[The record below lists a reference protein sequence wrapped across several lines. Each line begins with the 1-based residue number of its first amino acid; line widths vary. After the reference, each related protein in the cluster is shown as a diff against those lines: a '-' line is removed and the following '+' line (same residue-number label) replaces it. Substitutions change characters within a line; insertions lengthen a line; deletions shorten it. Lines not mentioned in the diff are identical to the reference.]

1 MTIVPQQRAPHAGRG
16 IDSAIADVIRS
27 FNRIPLTA
35 CGALFLLVTAIHA
48 QEDIADTRR
57 AIVPDERPIVELP
70 ITKDDRDH
78 WSFRPVVR
86 PQLPTVATANA
97 TRTPIDH
104 FILQR
109 LEKKELSFAAEADR
123 TTLLRRVTFDLTG
136 LPPTLAERAEFLDE
150 QAPDAYER
158 VVDRLLASPAHGEH
172 VGQAWLD
179 LARFAETDG
188 FEHDHV
194 RPNAWKYRDWV
205 IGALNRDLPYDRFL
219 QLQLAGDELAPGDE
233 QARIA
238 TGFCL
243 AGPDMPDVN
252 DQLERRHNLLNE
264 MAGAVGSVILGLQVG
279 CAQCHDHKYDP
290 LSQADFFRLRAC
302 FEPAISLK
310 KDKSVEWLGETGKV
324 EPARLWIRGDHRRP
338 GAELLPGMP
347 RVAHWN
353 DDAFVALVSSV
364 TPTEPAKSSYR
375 RAAAALWFT
384 SPENPLTARVLVNR
398 LWQQHFGRG
407 LSATPSDFG
416 TLGDSPSHPE
426 LLDHLASEFVSRGWS
441 MKDLRRQI
449 VASAVYRQG
458 SRRGKESEANW
469 QRRLQADPMNSLL
482 SRYPRRRLNGEA
494 IRDALLSAAGLLDRN
509 AGGPGVMPPLPP
521 ELTSTLLR
529 NQWTTSKR
537 EADHYRRSVYI
548 FARRNLRYP
557 LFEAFDRPDAN
568 GSCAA
573 RIRSTTAP
581 QALLMLNSTQVL
593 QFAQHVAGRVDP
605 LACDELILHT
615 LGRSATAAE
624 KRTLTEFLVQQT
636 NANAPHRDDAL
647 ALPIPPDPRLDDAR
661 AAALVQAALALL
673 NSNEMIY
680 LD

>member
-1 MTIVPQQRAPHAGRG
+1 MKLILLFVVATSPLVVSRATY
-16 IDSAIADVIRS
+16 S
-27 FNRIPLTA
+27 
-35 CGALFLLVTAIHA
+35 
-48 QEDIADTRR
+48 QEDIADTQRT
-57 AIVPDERPIVELP
+57 IVPDDKPIVEPP

-78 WSFRPVVR
+78 WSFRPIVR
-86 PQLPTVATANA
+86 PSLPDVHAKQQATSA
-97 TRTPIDH
+97 IDC

-109 LEKKELSFAAEADR
+109 LERKQLTFAAEPDR
-123 TTLLRRVTFDLTG
+123 STLLRRVAFDLTG
-136 LPPTLAERAEFLDE
+136 LPPTLAEREGFLAD

-158 VVDRLLASPAHGEH
+158 LIDRLLASPAHGEH
-172 VGQAWLD
+172 AGQAWLD

-205 IGALNRDLPYDRFL
+205 IAALNRDLPYDRFL
-219 QLQLAGDELAPGDE
+219 QLQLAGDELLPGVE
-233 QARIA
+233 QAKIA

-264 MAGAVGSVILGLQVG
+264 MAGTVGAVILGLQVG

-290 LSQADFFRLRAC
+290 ISQADFFRLRAC
-302 FEPAISLK
+302 FEPAVTLK
-310 KDKSVEWLGETGKV
+310 KDKSVEWMQESGKA

-347 RVAHWN
+347 RVAN
-353 DDAFVALVSSV
+353 LQDVSFVSLLTSAAR
-364 TPTEPAKSSYR
+364 TYKPTAKSTLYR
-375 RAAAALWFT
+375 TGAAIWFT
-384 SPENPLTARVLVNR
+384 QPDNPLTSRVLVNR

-426 LLDHLASEFVSRGWS
+426 LLDYLATEFIAREWS

-449 VASAVYRQG
+449 VTSTVYRKR
-458 SRRGKESEANW
+458 SKRAAETDADWEA
-469 QRRLQADPMNSLL
+469 RLQLDPQNILF

-494 IRDALLSAAGLLDRN
+494 IRDSLLAAAGLLDRR
-509 AGGPGVMPPLPP
+509 AGGTGVLPPLPP
-521 ELTSTLLR
+521 ELTSTLLK
-529 NQWTTSKR
+529 NQWNTSQR

-568 GSCAA
+568 ASCPS

-581 QALLMLNSTQVL
+581 QALLMLNSAQVL

-605 LACDELILHT
+605 RAVEQLILHT
-615 LGRSATAAE
+615 LGRDASTAELQTLETFLTDQTASLKKADRAT
-624 KRTLTEFLVQQT
+624 
-636 NANAPHRDDAL
+636 DSL
-647 ALPIPPDPRLDDAR
+647 ALPIPHDRTQDNAR
-661 AAALVQAALALL
+661 AAAIVQAALALL
-673 NSNEMIY
+673 NSSEMIY

>member
-1 MTIVPQQRAPHAGRG
+1 MR
-16 IDSAIADVIRS
+16 
-27 FNRIPLTA
+27 
-35 CGALFLLVTAIHA
+35 LLVAEFARIQRLGTSSEFWRIQLLMMLLFSGGIASA
-48 QEDIADTRR
+48 QEDIADTKRT
-57 AIVPDERPIVELP
+57 IVPDDRPIVERP

-86 PQLPTVATANA
+86 PSPPVVRALQQTHSA
-97 TRTPIDH
+97 IDC
-104 FILQR
+104 FILAR
-109 LEKKELSFAAEADR
+109 LERKQLTFAGEPDR

-136 LPPTLAERAEFLDE
+136 LPPTLAEREAFLAD

-158 VVDRLLASPAHGEH
+158 LVDRLLAAPAHGEH
-172 VGQAWLD
+172 AGQAWLD

-205 IGALNRDLPYDRFL
+205 IAALNRDLPYDRFL
-219 QLQLAGDELAPGDE
+219 QLQLAGDELLPGDE
-233 QARIA
+233 QAKIA

-264 MAGAVGSVILGLQVG
+264 MTGTVGAVVLGLQVG

-290 LSQADFFRLRAC
+290 ISQADFFRLRAC

-310 KDKSVEWLGETGKV
+310 KDKSVEWMQEADKV

-338 GAELLPGMP
+338 GAELFPGMP
-347 RVAHWN
+347 RVAN
-353 DDAFVALVSSV
+353 LQDEAFVSV
-364 TPTEPAKSSYR
+364 LTSTAKTHKQPAKSTFYR
-375 RAAAALWFT
+375 AGAALWFT
-384 SPENPLTARVLVNR
+384 RPDNPLTSRVLVNR

-426 LLDHLASEFVSRGWS
+426 LLDYLATEFITRDWS
-441 MKDLRRQI
+441 MKDLRRLL
-449 VASAVYRQG
+449 VTSAVYRQR
-458 SRRGKESEANW
+458 SRRSAETDADWE
-469 QRRLQADPMNSLL
+469 RRLQLDPQNVMF
-482 SRYPRRRLNGEA
+482 SRYPRRRMSGEA
-494 IRDALLSAAGLLDRN
+494 IRDALLSAAGLLDRT
-509 AGGPGVMPPLPP
+509 AGGPGVLPPLPP
-521 ELTSTLLR
+521 ELTSTLLK
-529 NQWTTSKR
+529 NQWNTSKR
-537 EADHYRRSVYI
+537 ESDHYRRSVYI

-568 GSCAA
+568 ASCPS

-581 QALLMLNSTQVL
+581 QALLMLNSAQVL

-605 LACDELILHT
+605 RACEQLVLHALGREASPTEVHT
-615 LGRSATAAE
+615 LGNFLAAQTAAITDG
-624 KRTLTEFLVQQT
+624 KRT
-636 NANAPHRDDAL
+636 ANTL
-647 ALPIPPDPRLDDAR
+647 ALPIPHPQAQDTAR
-661 AAALVQAALALL
+661 AAAVVQAALALL
-673 NSNEMIY
+673 NSSEMIY